1 MSHKEELTQRADNLQ
16 KEIQE
21 LSKTFELKKEE
32 FLKVQGALEML
43 QILENEKTSKETWRF
58 NHQKSKPKNIQ
69 TNVQREGSSL
79 LPQVRKSFC
88 GLGGWQD
95 KLNLLYL

>member
-1 MSHKEELTQRADNLQ
+1 MSHKEDLTKRANDLQ
-16 KEIQE
+16 VEIQE

-58 NHQKSKPKNIQ
+58 NYQKREPKTIQ
-69 TNVQREGSSL
+69 TDVQYKNCTL
-79 LPQVRKSFC
+79 LPQM
-88 GLGGWQD
+88 W
-95 KLNLLYL
+95 